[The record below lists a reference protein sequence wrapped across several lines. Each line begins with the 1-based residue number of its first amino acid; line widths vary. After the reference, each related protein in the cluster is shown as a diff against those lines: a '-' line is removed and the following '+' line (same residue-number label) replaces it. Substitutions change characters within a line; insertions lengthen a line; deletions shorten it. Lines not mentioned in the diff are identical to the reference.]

1 MGCNQEEQE
10 YTGEQASWAHDEGFA
25 AELMREGGVPL
36 SDREEPGN
44 TVTSGSSMEKPHI
57 CPRGLWEGSSRKIM
71 HLKAKLKCLYT
82 NVHSIGN

>member
-10 YTGEQASWAHDEGFA
+10 YTGEQASWANDEGFA

-57 CPRGLWEGSSRKIM
+57 CPRGLWEGSSGKVVCPEA
-71 HLKAKLKCLYT
+71 HLKGLCT
-82 NVHSIGN
+82 